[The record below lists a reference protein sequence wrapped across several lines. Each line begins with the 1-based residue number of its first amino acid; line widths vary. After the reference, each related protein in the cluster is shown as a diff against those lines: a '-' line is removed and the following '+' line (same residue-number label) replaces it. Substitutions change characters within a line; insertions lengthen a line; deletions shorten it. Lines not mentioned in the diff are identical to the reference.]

1 MASIRELFSPRD
13 MTEGAPWKRILEFAV
28 PMLIGN
34 VAQQLYNT
42 ADSIIVGRYVGDNA
56 LAAVGNAGPIIN
68 LLLALFVG
76 IATGAGILVSQAFGA
91 KDRARLSEVIGT
103 CITLTFLAS
112 LVVMGLGL
120 LTTNPLLLLLDTPE
134 SIFAWSAD
142 YLNIIYIGAIGF
154 FFYNIL
160 SGVLRGLGDS
170 LSALVFLIAAAGMNI
185 VLDLWF
191 VAGLGMGVAG
201 AAWATIISQAISAV
215 LCLLKMLRMKAVF
228 DLITKLLRPKKKLV
242 GEIFKLG
249 IPSGLTQAIFSTAML
264 VVQALVNSFGET
276 VIACNV
282 IVMRVD
288 GFAMMPNFSFGMA
301 MTTFA
306 AQNVGARRL
315 DRIHKG
321 TRQGTL
327 MAVGIATALTLII
340 LLFGKNLMA
349 IFTDTTSLVDLSYQF
364 MTILAAGYIAMA
376 VTQCLSGVM
385 RGAGDTVSPMWI
397 SLVTTIVIRVP
408 LAYLLAYLTRT
419 EEYPKGQFIC
429 LPISLLASW
438 VMGAVI
444 NFIVFRV
451 GGWRKKCLARIK
463 AEDEAK
469 AIASAEAVDDA
480 GNMDAPLPQA

>member
-1 MASIRELFSPRD
+1 
-13 MTEGAPWKRILEFAV
+13 
-28 PMLIGN
+28 
-34 VAQQLYNT
+34 
-42 ADSIIVGRYVGDNA
+42 
-56 LAAVGNAGPIIN
+56 
-68 LLLALFVG
+68 
-76 IATGAGILVSQAFGA
+76 
-91 KDRARLSEVIGT
+91 
-103 CITLTFLAS
+103 
-112 LVVMGLGL
+112 MGLGL

-142 YLNIIYIGAIGF
+142 YLNIIYIGAVGF

-170 LSALVFLIAAAGMNI
+170 LSALVFLIVAAGVNI

-228 DLITKLLRPKKKLV
+228 DLNTKLLRPKKKLV

-306 AQNVGARRL
+306 AQNVGARKL
-315 DRIHKG
+315 DRIRKG

-327 MAVGIATALTLII
+327 MAVGIATALTLVI

-429 LPISLLASW
+429 LPISLLVSW